1 MRTEPITCSNPSYKC
16 FTIRCIIS
24 SIIRTK
30 IPHYRHPYNTQSVAQ
45 SNVRFIVFSFASVYG
60 YVVCMCVY
68 NASLPLLCLIYTCI
82 STELDRAVRA
92 FNRVLHLGLINRVC
106 AHREFKC
113 ISSNQ
118 IRKRFER
125 AFVLNVVCASAI
137 LAASLGGPNN
147 YCACCIIRINS
158 ATNNANRMKFMR
170 YVTLFF
176 MRARCG
182 PNDYAMT
189 L

>member
-30 IPHYRHPYNTQSVAQ
+30 ISHYRHPYNTQSVAQ

-125 AFVLNVVCASAI
+125 AFVLNVVCARCIVGWPKQLLCLLYYTYKLGNEQREPHEIHAICHAFLYASAVR
-137 LAASLGGPNN
+137 PE
-147 YCACCIIRINS
+147 
-158 ATNNANRMKFMR
+158 
-170 YVTLFF
+170 
-176 MRARCG
+176 
-182 PNDYAMT
+182 
-189 L
+189 